1 MGIISGNTE
10 ETLTQLQQPLQVY
23 AEIDKPNTIYVGPR
37 KADDEAQFTFI
48 WGDGTW
54 MHSYI
59 YEDSEQKSKKGGGG
73 QSGAGNT
80 GQIKD
85 WGGNNA
91 RQKPR

>member
-37 KADDEAQFTFI
+37 KADEEAQFTFI

-54 MHSYI
+54 MHSYA
-59 YEDSEQKSKKGGGG
+59 YESSEQKSKKGGGRE
-73 QSGAGNT
+73 GAGNS
-80 GQIKD
+80 GQDRNK
-85 WGGNNA
+85 GGN
-91 RQKPR
+91 QSTLKPR